1 MENTNTS
8 IFNWE
13 RAQELMDN
21 IKRMNDLLAVHTQA
35 DSSDLIIYQYEEK
48 RDASGEF
55 ATGLQH
61 LLKGLPF
68 ILITVMGGVVD
79 ISRQEDRYGGLDLS
93 SH

>member
-8 IFNWE
+8 VFNWE

-48 RDASGEF
+48 RDA
-55 ATGLQH
+55 
-61 LLKGLPF
+61 
-68 ILITVMGGVVD
+68 LISELNQMFRLYSLVVTSKTKRKKK
-79 ISRQEDRYGGLDLS
+79 IIM
-93 SH
+93 

>member
-8 IFNWE
+8 VFNWE

-48 RDASGEF
+48 RDA
-55 ATGLQH
+55 
-61 LLKGLPF
+61 F
-68 ILITVMGGVVD
+68 ISELNQMFRLYSLVVTSKTKRKRK
-79 ISRQEDRYGGLDLS
+79 IIA
-93 SH
+93 

>member
-8 IFNWE
+8 VFNWE

-48 RDASGEF
+48 RDA
-55 ATGLQH
+55 
-61 LLKGLPF
+61 F
-68 ILITVMGGVVD
+68 ISELNQMFRLYSLVITNKTKRKKK
-79 ISRQEDRYGGLDLS
+79 IIA
-93 SH
+93 